1 MGIVYNTSVVR
12 GGLVL
17 HLDAANKK
25 SYVGT
30 GTAWKDLSGNNK
42 NFTIDSTNVAYNAL
56 GYFSLTD
63 AGFSINSNITT
74 STTSTCV
81 YWIKTTDVQ
90 SLFLHRTDVDGYLGA
105 YRSDNK
111 FYNSNAGTPTF
122 HMDGIQYSNI
132 YDNILDGKWHMV
144 EFKNVNISTW
154 QTAAFSK
161 YNSYSFSSTN
171 ISNISIYNR
180 NLTTQESLQNFNGLR
195 GRYGI

>member
-1 MGIVYNTSVVR
+1 MSLGHGASVVR
-12 GGLVL
+12 SGLVL
-17 HLDAANKK
+17 HLDAANVK
-25 SYVGT
+25 SYPGT
-30 GTAWKDLSGNNK
+30 GTAWNDMSGNNK
-42 NFTIDSTNVAYNAL
+42 NFVIDSTNVAYNTL

-81 YWIKTTDVQ
+81 YWIKTTDIQ

-105 YRSDNK
+105 YRIANK

-144 EFKNVNISTW
+144 EFKNVDISTW
-154 QTAAFSK
+154 LTAAISK
-161 YNSYSFSSTN
+161 YASYSFSSTD
-171 ISNISIYNR
+171 ISSISIYNK
-180 NLTTQESLQNFNGLR
+180 NLTSQESFQNFNALR